1 MLVHICLKC
10 YRVDCGKDFF
20 YFFFKDFFYYIEYNK
35 TMITHIEYTEY
46 YQFHPLRDYP
56 NFCKTY
62 AKWKRLVHS
71 PLYLACLF
79 QIQQFGK

>member
-1 MLVHICLKC
+1 
-10 YRVDCGKDFF
+10 
-20 YFFFKDFFYYIEYNK
+20 
-35 TMITHIEYTEY
+35 MITHIEHTEY

-71 PLYLACLF
+71 PLYLVCLF
-79 QIQQFGK
+79 QVQQLGK